1 MKSAPTISFDYRPS
15 RTVAMVAAIV
25 VAAAMVAPLLSGVSL
40 AMRVGLALLALVT
53 GVASLARFLRPRLR
67 RIVHGASGW
76 QLLADDTLQEATV
89 VSHARL
95 GSFVA
100 VSWQLERGGRRH
112 AVLAPDNVDAETRR
126 RMVLLLARAG
136 SAPGSAQAARPVD

>member
-15 RTVAMVAAIV
+15 RAVAIVAVIV
-25 VAAAMVAPLLSGVSL
+25 VAAALVAPLLSGLPL
-40 AMRVGLALLALVT
+40 AIRVGLALLALAT
-53 GVASLARFLRPRLR
+53 GLASLARFLRPRLR
-67 RIVHGASGW
+67 GIAHGATGW
-76 QLLADDTLQEATV
+76 QLLADDTLQAATV

-95 GSFVA
+95 GAFVA

-136 SAPGSAQAARPVD
+136 SAPAARPVD